1 MSSSTMR
8 SLVRSV
14 ISEVPAA
21 THGAQFSD
29 EVVQNFFIE
38 IKSLVQSA
46 FGALDE
52 EVKSFPGKS
61 REWKQKAMAKGLV
74 FIGSNEATIIDT
86 VADSDDA
93 CLTLTNL
100 YFSAMNRFLRVHV
113 SRRDLM
119 SANIIPFGKFIAT
132 LYRKL
137 AYDENMKSGAFF
149 NSMSYLEKDSFLA
162 DTLRKVMQETVNVKL
177 TSSPSTTSNSNASVF
192 SNPITP
198 SDSVSNINIVA
209 KPPPLPHRQQSV
221 APSVVMG
228 KSVAAKA
235 MQAVVDTETHRS
247 RADKHPS
254 SRFSSFKQASVI
266 GDPKTKVITVS
277 KIDRHALPPR
287 SPDTHSQYSSRES
300 RM

>member
-14 ISEVPAA
+14 ISEVPMS
-21 THGAQFSD
+21 HGAQFAD
-29 EVVQNFFIE
+29 DVVQNFFTE

-52 EVKSFPGKS
+52 EVKSYPGKS
-61 REWKQKAMAKGLV
+61 ASWKEKAMAKGLA

-93 CLTLTNL
+93 CLTLTNM
-100 YFSAMNRFLRVHV
+100 YFSAMNRFLRAHV

-119 SANIIPFGKFIAT
+119 SVNIIPFGKFIAT

-137 AYDENMKSGAFF
+137 AHDPNMKSGAFF
-149 NSMSYLEKDSFLA
+149 NSMSYSEKDSFLA
-162 DTLRKVMQETVNVKL
+162 DTLRKVMQESVNVNL
-177 TSSPSTTSNSNASVF
+177 TSSASTTSNASVF

-198 SDSVSNINIVA
+198 SDSVSNINFT
-209 KPPPLPHRQQSV
+209 KPPSRQDSV

-235 MQAVVDTETHRS
+235 MQAAVVHAEEDKS
-247 RADKHPS
+247 RASKQP

-266 GDPKTKVITVS
+266 GDAKTKVITVS
-277 KIDRHALPPR
+277 KIDRHALPPPR
-287 SPDTHSQYSSRES
+287 SSESYYSSRES
-300 RM
+300 RV